1 MWLLTLFVPS
11 GLPWEGHVLLG
22 WVTFCAVHLLRLW
35 SVMLRADGQL
45 TRKSAT
51 REDDTRAVAA
61 FLTTLTALVSLVG
74 AGYALHEAGPTQGP
88 DRIGMTALAVL
99 TVVLSWALVH
109 TQYTLHYA
117 HRYYD
122 DGARG
127 INFLEGETDLLKDPD
142 YRDFAY
148 LSFTIG
154 MTFQVSDTNLTSRAM
169 RRLLLGHALL
179 SYVFV
184 TVIIAVTINAA
195 AGFIQS
201 ARPPHC
207 SQTAPTASKVATL
220 AVTPSRLG

>member
-1 MWLLTLFVPS
+1 MLHESRTAGLHLAVAAGAGALVWFLLTVFVPR
-11 GLPWEGHVLLG
+11 GLPWEGRALLG
-22 WVTFCAVHLLRLW
+22 WAVFCAVHLSRLW
-35 SVMLRADGQL
+35 IIMLRADGER
-45 TRKSAT
+45 TRRIAT

-74 AGYALHEAGPTQGP
+74 VGFALHEAGPKEGL
-88 DRIGMTALAVL
+88 DKIGMTALAVL
-99 TVVLSWALVH
+99 TVVLSWLLVH

-127 INFLEGETDLLKDPD
+127 VNFLEGEDGLLQDPD

-169 RRLLLGHALL
+169 RRLLLGHAVL

-184 TVIIAVTINAA
+184 TVIIAVTINAV
-195 AGFIQS
+195 AGL
-201 ARPPHC
+201 
-207 SQTAPTASKVATL
+207 V
-220 AVTPSRLG
+220 G

>member
-1 MWLLTLFVPS
+1 MFGESKTAAMHLAVAAGAGALVWLLLTVSLPR
-11 GLPWEGHVLLG
+11 GLPWEGRVLIG
-22 WVTFCAVHLLRLW
+22 WGVFCAVHLSRLW
-35 SVMLRADGQL
+35 IIMLRADGER
-45 TRKSAT
+45 TRQIAT

-74 AGYALHEAGPTQGP
+74 VGFALHEAGPKEGL
-88 DRIGMTALAVL
+88 DKIGMTALAVL
-99 TVVLSWALVH
+99 TVVLSWLLVH

-127 INFLEGETDLLKDPD
+127 VNFLEGEDGLLQDPD

-169 RRLLLGHALL
+169 RRLLLGHAVL

-184 TVIIAVTINAA
+184 TVIIAVTINAV
-195 AGFIQS
+195 AGL
-201 ARPPHC
+201 
-207 SQTAPTASKVATL
+207 V
-220 AVTPSRLG
+220 G

>member
-1 MWLLTLFVPS
+1 MLHESRTAGTHLAVAAGAGALAWLLLTLFVPR
-11 GLPWEGHVLLG
+11 GLPWEGRALIG
-22 WVTFCAVHLLRLW
+22 WVTFCAVHLARLW
-35 SVMLRADGQL
+35 SVMLHSDGQR
-45 TRKSAT
+45 TKAIAT

-74 AGYALHEAGPTQGP
+74 VGYALHEAGPKEGL
-88 DRIGMTALAVL
+88 DKIGMTALAVL
-99 TVVLSWALVH
+99 TVVLSWVLVH

-127 INFLEGETDLLKDPD
+127 VNFLEGDTGLLKDPD

-154 MTFQVSDTNLTSRAM
+154 MTFQVSDTNLTSGAM

-184 TVIIAVTINAA
+184 TVIIAITINAV
-195 AGFIQS
+195 AG
-201 ARPPHC
+201 
-207 SQTAPTASKVATL
+207 L
-220 AVTPSRLG
+220 LG

>member
-1 MWLLTLFVPS
+1 MPRESRTAAAHLGVAAGAGVLAWLLLLLFVPR
-11 GLPWEGHVLLG
+11 GLPWEGRVLLG
-22 WVTFCAVHLLRLW
+22 WAVFCAVHLSRLW
-35 SVMLRADGQL
+35 AIMLRADGQL
-45 TRKSAT
+45 TRQIAT

-74 AGYALHEAGPTQGP
+74 VGFALHEAGPKEGL
-88 DRIGMTALAVL
+88 DKIGITALAVL

-122 DGARG
+122 DGG
-127 INFLEGETDLLKDPD
+127 GGVNFLEGESGVLSDPD
-142 YRDFAY
+142 YQDFAY

-184 TVIIAVTINAA
+184 TVIIAVTINAV
-195 AGFIQS
+195 AGL
-201 ARPPHC
+201 
-207 SQTAPTASKVATL
+207 V
-220 AVTPSRLG
+220 G

>member
-1 MWLLTLFVPS
+1 MSHESRTAGLHLAVAAGAGALAWLLLAVSLPRA
-11 GLPWEGHVLLG
+11 LPWEGRALVG

-35 SVMLRADGQL
+35 SVMLHSDGQR
-45 TRKSAT
+45 TKAIAT

-61 FLTTLTALVSLVG
+61 FITTVTALVSLVG
-74 AGYALHEAGPTQGP
+74 VGYALHQAGPKVGL
-88 DRIGMTALAVL
+88 DKVGMTALAVL
-99 TVVLSWALVH
+99 TVVLSWVLVH

-122 DGARG
+122 DGG
-127 INFLEGETDLLKDPD
+127 GVLFLTDASSEGASGTLPDPD

-184 TVIIAVTINAA
+184 TVIIAVTINAV
-195 AGFIQS
+195 AGL
-201 ARPPHC
+201 
-207 SQTAPTASKVATL
+207 V
-220 AVTPSRLG
+220 G